1 MMKVRKNIDL
11 KPYTIFKIGG
21 RARYFCEVDSS
32 QEFKEALRWAAKN
45 NLQFFILGAGSNVL
59 ISDKGFS
66 GLVIKN
72 KLKNI
77 KIKNTDVHVGAGS
90 TMARVVAETV
100 KAGLAG
106 FEWAIG
112 IPGTIGGSVRGNAGC
127 FGFETKDVLES
138 VEIFDTKKATSYKL
152 QATSCQFG
160 YRNSI
165 FKHSPNLII
174 FSALLK
180 LKKGNLQESQEKISE
195 YSKMRVASQDIGAQ
209 CAGCIFKNVLWSR
222 RDINKTD
229 LVKRFPEL
237 KKFSNQ
243 KEIPAAFLID
253 DLGLKGTKIGNAQI
267 SRRHANYFINL
278 GNASAQDVI
287 MLIGLTKERIQNH
300 YGILLE
306 EEIHH
311 ISS

>member
-1 MMKVRKNIDL
+1 MQL
-11 KPYTIFKIGG
+11 
-21 RARYFCEVDSS
+21 
-32 QEFKEALRWAAKN
+32 
-45 NLQFFILGAGSNVL
+45 FILGIGSNVL
-59 ISDKGFS
+59 ISDKGFN

-72 KLKNI
+72 RLQNI
-77 KIKNTDVHVGAGS
+77 KITNTDVHIEAGS
-90 TMARVVAETV
+90 TMARVVAETT
-100 KAGLAG
+100 KARLSG

-112 IPGTIGGSVRGNAGC
+112 IPGTIGGSIRGNAGC

-138 VEIFDTKKATSYKL
+138 VDVFDINKNTKYKI
-152 QATSCQFG
+152 QNRNCNFG
-160 YRNSI
+160 YRDSI

-174 FSALLK
+174 FSALFK

-222 RDINKTD
+222 RDLNKTD
-229 LVKRFPEL
+229 LIKRFPEL

-253 DLGLKGTKIGNAQI
+253 HLGLKGIKISNAQI

-278 GNASAQDVI
+278 GNALAEDVI
-287 MLIGLTKERIQNH
+287 MLIGLAKERVQNY

-306 EEIHH
+306 EEIHY

>member
-1 MMKVRKNIDL
+1 MMKVLEDIDL

-32 QEFKEALRWAAKN
+32 QEFKEAIRWAGKN
-45 NLQFFILGAGSNVL
+45 NLQLFILGIGSNVL
-59 ISDKGFS
+59 ISDEGFS

-72 KLKNI
+72 KLENI
-77 KIKNTDVHVGAGS
+77 KIKNTDVYIGAGAP
-90 TMARVVAETV
+90 MARVVVETT
-100 KAGLAG
+100 KAGLSG

-112 IPGTIGGSVRGNAGC
+112 IPGTIGGSIRGNAGC

-138 VEIFDTKKATSYKL
+138 VDVFDINKNTKYKI
-152 QATSCQFG
+152 QNRNCNFG
-160 YRNSI
+160 YRDSI

-180 LKKGNLQESQEKISE
+180 LRKGNLQKSQEKISE
-195 YSKMRVASQDIGAQ
+195 YSKTRVASQDIGAQ

-222 RDINKTD
+222 RDLNKTD
-229 LVKRFPEL
+229 LIKKFPEL

-243 KEIPAAFLID
+243 KEIPVAFLID

-278 GNASAQDVI
+278 GNARAQDVI